1 MRENAR
7 RCLLLTGWLR
17 RVVDALAAAG
27 VPAIPY
33 KGPVLAAVA
42 YGSIAD
48 RRAGDLDLLIDPR
61 DLSAAKAALDRE
73 GFRPI
78 VPLVGW
84 QERTLVRSAHPYG
97 FVWDRENVVVE
108 LHWSVSPRSLSAGLG
123 GALPPGRLAEVVLAG
138 TTFRTLPADVL
149 LLALCVHGAK
159 HVWGRLSWIVD
170 IAELI
175 ACRPALD
182 WAAVLAR
189 ADEAGHA
196 RELLLGCLLARDL
209 LGTVVP
215 ETLSHRIAG
224 DPKLPELAGTVR
236 AQLALPAGAQLG
248 IAETARFHLG
258 IRRTWGARLAYC
270 RFAMMPTV
278 ADWTAVPLPRW
289 LAPLHYPLRIARL
302 LTGGAA
308 HPH

>member
-1 MRENAR
+1 MRGQSRGAAATLSQHHARTRGIPPRDPVGASPTLQLLVDCVSAHRLAEARSRLHHRLEGPIDWAGVVRLAHQHAVTPLVYRELRQVPAALVPPETLAALHQNVRENAR

-97 FVWDRENVVVE
+97 FVRDRENVVVE

-123 GALPPGRLAEVVLAG
+123 GALPPERLAEVVLAG

-159 HVWGRLSWIVD
+159 HVWERLVLDRGHRGADRVSP
-170 IAELI
+170 
-175 ACRPALD
+175 RP
-182 WAAVLAR
+182 R
-189 ADEAGHA
+189 
-196 RELLLGCLLARDL
+196 LG
-209 LGTVVP
+209 G
-215 ETLSHRIAG
+215 
-224 DPKLPELAGTVR
+224 
-236 AQLALPAGAQLG
+236 
-248 IAETARFHLG
+248 
-258 IRRTWGARLAYC
+258 GART
-270 RFAMMPTV
+270 RRRGG
-278 ADWTAVPLPRW
+278 PR
-289 LAPLHYPLRIARL
+289 A
-302 LTGGAA
+302 
-308 HPH
+308 